1 MLNCKKPCLKNRY
14 ETFDPD
20 KFHDECGVYGVYSSK
35 EDNLDVGALSYY
47 GLFALQHRGQ
57 ESAGITVSTEE
68 GLKCHKDMGL
78 VTDIFGKKVLETL
91 KGKAAI
97 GHVRYSTAGESTA
110 VNSQPLVGACKLGGL
125 SIAHNGN
132 IVNADVMKEILED
145 TGCIFHTTID
155 SEVVLNLIARSA
167 AKGMRRAVV
176 DTIQAMKGS
185 YGMVILT
192 ENELIAIR
200 DPHGIRPLCLGKIK
214 NSYVVASESCALDA
228 TGAEFVRDVE
238 PGEILIIN
246 DNGVE
251 SLSFAE
257 KSERATCSFEYVYF
271 ARPDTTMDGINV
283 NSSRIEAGKK
293 LFEECPVE
301 ADLVVGVP
309 DSGLSSAVGYSKASG
324 IPFEIG
330 LMKNKYVARTFIAP
344 TQELRERA
352 VSLKL
357 TALRDIIEGKRIILI
372 DDSIV
377 RGTTSKRLVTL
388 LRQAGAKEVHFRSS
402 SPVVKYPCYF
412 GIDTAYRDELIGAN
426 LDVNEIAKEI
436 GADSLGYLSIEG
448 LLDCLGKKQGFCLGC
463 FNGFYPISAPVK
475 VSSEK

>member
-1 MLNCKKPCLKNRY
+1 RGAKN
-14 ETFDPD
+14 
-20 KFHDECGVYGVYSSK
+20 
-35 EDNLDVGALSYY
+35 
-47 GLFALQHRGQ
+47 
-57 ESAGITVSTEE
+57 GI
-68 GLKCHKDMGL
+68 
-78 VTDIFGKKVLETL
+78 I
-91 KGKAAI
+91 
-97 GHVRYSTAGESTA
+97 
-110 VNSQPLVGACKLGGL
+110 
-125 SIAHNGN
+125 
-132 IVNADVMKEILED
+132 
-145 TGCIFHTTID
+145 
-155 SEVVLNLIARSA
+155 
-167 AKGMRRAVV
+167 RAVK
-176 DTIQAMKGS
+176 DTIGTMKGS

-214 NSYVVASESCALDA
+214 NSYVVASESCALTA

-246 DNGVE
+246 NEGVE

-257 KSERATCSFEYVYF
+257 KSERSTCSFEYVYF

-283 NSSRIEAGKK
+283 NTARIEAGKK

-309 DSGLSSAVGYSKASG
+309 DSGLSSAIGYAKASG

-344 TQELRERA
+344 TQALREKA

-357 TALRDIIEGKRIILI
+357 TALEDRIKGKRIILI

-377 RGTTSKRLVTL
+377 RGTTSRRLVDI
-388 LRQAGAKEVHFRSS
+388 LRKAGAKEVHFRSS

-426 LDVNEIAKEI
+426 LDVSEIATEI
-436 GADSLGYLSIEG
+436 GADSLGYLSIDG
-448 LLDCLGKKQGFCLGC
+448 LLECLGKKQGFCLGC
-463 FNGFYPISAPVK
+463 FNGVYPISVPVK
-475 VSSEK
+475 DGSSK

>member
-1 MLNCKKPCLKNRY
+1 MLNCKKPCSKNRY

-20 KFHDECGVYGVYSSK
+20 KFHDECGVYGVFSSK
-35 EDNLDVGALSYY
+35 DDNLDVGALSYY

-57 ESAGITVSTEE
+57 ESAGIAVANED
-68 GLKCHKDMGL
+68 GLKCYKKMGL
-78 VTDIFGKKVLETL
+78 VTDIFTKDVLQTL
-91 KGKAAI
+91 KGKSAI
-97 GHVRYSTAGESTA
+97 GHVRYSTEGESSEI
-110 VNSQPLVGACKLGGL
+110 NSQPLVGGCKLGGIA
-125 SIAHNGN
+125 IAHNGN

-145 TGCIFHTTID
+145 TGCIFQTTID
-155 SEVVLNLIARSA
+155 SEVVLNLIARG
-167 AKGMRRAVV
+167 AKNGIIRAVK
-176 DTIQAMKGS
+176 DTIGTMKGS

-214 NSYVVASESCALDA
+214 NSYVVASESCALTA

-246 DNGVE
+246 NEGVE

-257 KSERATCSFEYVYF
+257 KSERSTCSFEYVYF

-283 NSSRIEAGKK
+283 NTARIEAGKK

-309 DSGLSSAVGYSKASG
+309 DSGLSSAIGYAKASG

-344 TQELRERA
+344 TQALREKA

-357 TALRDIIEGKRIILI
+357 TALEDRIKGKRIILI

-377 RGTTSKRLVTL
+377 RGTTSRRLVDI
-388 LRQAGAKEVHFRSS
+388 LRKAGAKEVHFRSS

-426 LDVNEIAKEI
+426 LDVSEIATEI
-436 GADSLGYLSIEG
+436 GADSLGYLSIDG
-448 LLDCLGKKQGFCLGC
+448 LLECLGKKQGFCLGC
-463 FNGFYPISAPVK
+463 FNGVYPISVPVK
-475 VSSEK
+475 DGSSK